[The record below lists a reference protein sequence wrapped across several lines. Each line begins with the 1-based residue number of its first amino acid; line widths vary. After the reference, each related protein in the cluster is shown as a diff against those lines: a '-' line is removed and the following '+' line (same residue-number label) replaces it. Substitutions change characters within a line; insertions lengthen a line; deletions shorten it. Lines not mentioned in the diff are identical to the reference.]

1 MKFGRGLHMGISN
14 LAKIEALLYA
24 AGDEGISLGQIAQ
37 RTRLELSACRQLVE
51 KLTQML
57 SQNPDSGLKVL
68 VSQNVYR
75 LGTKEALS
83 ELVQDYV
90 NDAKPRVLSQAA
102 LETIAIV
109 MYNQPITRIEVDEI
123 RGVNSS
129 AILHRLLNQGLLK
142 VTGVKQ
148 EVGNPKQYGVTNFCL
163 DYFGLQSLTDL
174 PPLPKNETLNYNTS
188 DSLLTRF
195 NEQIDQ
201 RKQETRNE

>member
-174 PPLPKNETLNYNTS
+174 PPLPKNETLNDNTS

>member
-1 MKFGRGLHMGISN
+1 MGISN

-174 PPLPKNETLNYNTS
+174 PPLPKNETLDDNTS